1 MAQLVERDLAKV
13 EAAGSSPVSRSFLL
27 SLKIQGLLKESCKI
41 NGFKSLLML

>member
-1 MAQLVERDLAKV
+1 
-13 EAAGSSPVSRSFLL
+13 L